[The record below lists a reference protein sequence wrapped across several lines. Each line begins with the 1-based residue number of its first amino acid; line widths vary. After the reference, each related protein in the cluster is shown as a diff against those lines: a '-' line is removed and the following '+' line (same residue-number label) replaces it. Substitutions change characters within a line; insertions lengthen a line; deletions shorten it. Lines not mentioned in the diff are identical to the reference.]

1 MNDLNLDKKPHIL
14 SSPESPEGGTGGING
29 KPNQAEQGET
39 ELSEK
44 VLEGQEGAEAEENQE
59 AKGIEDY
66 ISFDLESFDNLI
78 DQTVSNLEAADKPPF
93 ELDPETGLSLQGSQ
107 IEDLKT
113 QLEALDND
121 ESTKLALSAE
131 IEANRTQNREA
142 LNTKLEEYKDIRKGI
157 NTKIQASINQ
167 SNNPKLSIED
177 FISGN
182 EQLQAKVAELEQV
195 IQKSEDALNN
205 FDTETKTQV
214 EKAIQDKK
222 TELQQQLTEAQA
234 GYAESDAEGYD
245 NKTLL
250 EAQLQE
256 QLTDPNALFSDQNI
270 DQILTTYGSKEGL
283 DKLQDLKQESD
294 QAREQADRDKIQGEV
309 FAYVDDYNNNL
320 ELADALSNDIQAK
333 LEELQQSNPDSETIQ
348 KALSLEGAKRLDYL
362 SDSRDSQLEN
372 LAFWSNSDVNID
384 KVLAENPQ
392 FAKYLDKETNKR
404 YEKQQQG
411 IREGRIDGASYLGS
425 RMDNARGVDIDNR
438 ISSNFERSKGTEIE
452 ALQRELYLLKLDEN
466 GNSFDREDQSMIDQ
480 KDKLRPS
487 EIEKFKSE
495 LSQALKSGQVQFE
508 NGKLSL
514 LENIPAK
521 NEKINQ
527 EQEKLLATISPV
539 LEIAGYEI
547 KSLDGLA
554 DISSKINEAK
564 EKAEKQLFGLGNNT
578 AKSLEKL
585 DQEVLK
591 VMEQY
596 NQLQSEKQSNIS
608 KFESDR
614 EAKGKLDETYN
625 NLPEAIK
632 DKLTALENSNLDLLT
647 QAIDTGVSEIQNY
660 QTPPEIAEKRQKIT
674 DLESKITE
682 TQSITAPT
690 ASTQPSA

>member
-1 MNDLNLDKKPHIL
+1 MNDLNPDKKPHIL
-14 SSPESPEGGTGGING
+14 SSPESPEGGTGNSGQANMSEQD
-29 KPNQAEQGET
+29 QAELRGEVLKDQQG
-39 ELSEK
+39 
-44 VLEGQEGAEAEENQE
+44 VEAEENLE
-59 AKGIEDY
+59 VNGLEDEMD
-66 ISFDLESFDNLI
+66 FDLENFDNLI
-78 DQTVSNLEAADKPPF
+78 AQTAIDLESTEKPPF

-121 ESTKLALSAE
+121 ESARADLSAE
-131 IEANRTQNREA
+131 IEANRMQNREI

-167 SNNPKLSIED
+167 SNTPNLSIED

-195 IQKSEDALNN
+195 IQKGEDTLND

-222 TELQQQLTEAQA
+222 NELQQQLTEAQA
-234 GYAESDAEGYD
+234 GYVESGAEGYD

-250 EAQLQE
+250 ELQLQE
-256 QLTDPNALFSDQNI
+256 QLIDPDALFSDKNI
-270 DQILTTYGSKEGL
+270 DQILTTYGAKEGL
-283 DKLQDLKQESD
+283 DKLQDLKQESNK
-294 QAREQADRDKIQGEV
+294 AREQADRDKIKGEV

-320 ELADALSNDIQAK
+320 ELAESLSTDIQTK
-333 LEELQQSNPDSETIQ
+333 LEILQQSDPDSETIQ

-362 SDSRDSQLEN
+362 LDSRDSQLEE
-372 LAFWSNSDVNID
+372 LAFWANRDVNID

-392 FAKYLDKETNKR
+392 FAKYLDKETNNR
-404 YEKQQQG
+404 YEKQQQE

-425 RMDNARGVDIDNR
+425 RMDNARGLDIDNR
-438 ISSNFERSKGTEIE
+438 ISSNLERYKGTEIE
-452 ALQRELYLLKLDEN
+452 ALQRELYSLQFDES
-466 GNSFDREDQSMIDQ
+466 GNYFDREDQSMIDQ
-480 KDKLRPS
+480 KEQLRPA

-495 LSQALKSGQVQFE
+495 LSQALKSGQIQFE

-527 EQEKLLATISPV
+527 ELAKLLATTKPI
-539 LEIAGYEI
+539 LEIAGYAI
-547 KSLDGLA
+547 QSLDGLA

-564 EKAEKQLFGLGNNT
+564 EKAEKRPLGLGKNT
-578 AKSLEKL
+578 AKALEKL
-585 DQEVLK
+585 AQEVLK

-596 NQLQSEKQSNIS
+596 NQLQGEKQSNIS
-608 KFESDR
+608 KFEADR
-614 EAKGKLDETYN
+614 ETKGKLDETYN
-625 NLPEAIK
+625 KLPQAIK
-632 DKLTALENSNLDLLT
+632 DKFTALENANLDLVT
-647 QAIDTGVSEIQNY
+647 QAIDAGVSEIQNY
-660 QTPPEIAEKRQKIT
+660 ETPPEIVEKRQKIT
-674 DLESKITE
+674 DLESQIAE

-690 ASTQPSA
+690 ASTQPST